1 VADGSGRYRDA
12 LRHRDFRL
20 LTGAFLIDQV
30 GSWAYNVVLIVWV
43 FDRTHS
49 PTWIAA
55 TTAAGWVPRLVFS
68 VYAGVLADRY
78 ERTRVMLGS
87 ALASFVA
94 MVGVALV
101 VAGNGPIALALAL
114 GAVAAS
120 FATGYRPAAG
130 ALVPEVV
137 GEGDLIAANAIF
149 GALESLVVVLGPG
162 IGGLLI
168 LAGSPAAGITLNALS
183 FLAAALVV
191 VRLRVRS
198 RGTAG
203 AQGESVLVQLGAG
216 FGALLRERVALV
228 LVVYCCLD
236 SAVYAA
242 STVIYVPLSERLGTG
257 SGGYSYLIAGSSLGG
272 VLVAG
277 LANRF
282 SASSRLAPVILVGMF
297 MLALPFSVTAFVHSP
312 SVAFALQMVSG
323 GGMIIVDVLAVT
335 ALQRDLPREVL
346 SRVFGIFESAVPA
359 ALLLSSFI
367 TAVILRNIGLTKTML
382 TIGFGFS
389 AAAVLG
395 LAPILRADRRSV
407 ALVRALAPRIALLE
421 TLDLFTGASR
431 ATLERLARCA
441 TEVAQSAGEVIIEE
455 GAEADAL
462 WILTD
467 GAVSV
472 SALGEGAR
480 VRRLRTM
487 SAPSFFGEI
496 GLLRGLPRT
505 ATVRAIEPCRLLRI
519 EADDFFAALQGA
531 AVSGSLLAQSA
542 ARLARSHPRLSA
554 AAPVSLPR
562 PQD

>member
-1 VADGSGRYRDA
+1 MADGSGRYRDA

>member
-1 VADGSGRYRDA
+1 
-12 LRHRDFRL
+12 
-20 LTGAFLIDQV
+20 
-30 GSWAYNVVLIVWV
+30 
-43 FDRTHS
+43 
-49 PTWIAA
+49 
-55 TTAAGWVPRLVFS
+55 
-68 VYAGVLADRY
+68 
-78 ERTRVMLGS
+78 
-87 ALASFVA
+87 
-94 MVGVALV
+94 
-101 VAGNGPIALALAL
+101 
-114 GAVAAS
+114 
-120 FATGYRPAAG
+120 
-130 ALVPEVV
+130 
-137 GEGDLIAANAIF
+137 
-149 GALESLVVVLGPG
+149 
-162 IGGLLI
+162 
-168 LAGSPAAGITLNALS
+168 
-183 FLAAALVV
+183 
-191 VRLRVRS
+191 
-198 RGTAG
+198 
-203 AQGESVLVQLGAG
+203 
-216 FGALLRERVALV
+216 
-228 LVVYCCLD
+228 
-236 SAVYAA
+236 
-242 STVIYVPLSERLGTG
+242 
-257 SGGYSYLIAGSSLGG
+257 
-272 VLVAG
+272 
-277 LANRF
+277 
-282 SASSRLAPVILVGMF
+282 MF

-472 SALGEGAR
+472 SALGEAAR

-505 ATVRAIEPCRLLRI
+505 ATVRAIGPCRLLRI